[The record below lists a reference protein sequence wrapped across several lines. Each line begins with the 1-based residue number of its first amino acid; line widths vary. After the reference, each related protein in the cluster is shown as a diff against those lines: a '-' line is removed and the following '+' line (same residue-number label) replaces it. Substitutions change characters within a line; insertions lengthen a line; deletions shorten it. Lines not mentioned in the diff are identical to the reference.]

1 MIKAEEDAEAEIHRH
16 TGGLEMIK
24 SMLQSMEIIHRH
36 TGGLTKEMSF
46 FDLPPHRRINKG
58 DELFLIH
65 RHTGLETETSS
76 TSFGTKYTAKQ
87 VD

>member
-1 MIKAEEDAEAEIHRH
+1 MYSPPHRRLRNDKINAPIN
-16 TGGLEMIK
+16 GDN
-24 SMLQSMEIIHRH
+24 S
-36 TGGLTKEMSF
+36 
-46 FDLPPHRRINKG
+46 PPHRRINKG